1 MKTRNRYALL
11 GLIAGS
17 ALMWGGSVTIPNTF
31 TANTTAKAS
40 EVNANF
46 SAVKTA
52 VDGNDNDIATNKSDI
67 TINTNN
73 IASMVKNITAGDG
86 IDVANSSGA
95 VTIGLKDGYVMVHG
109 SAFNSISDDGSGCIL
124 VRWWLGTSVV
134 GTYFSGVSTG
144 DDCATRLAPK
154 FRSSHMRPVASVM
167 VP

>member
-1 MKTRNRYALL
+1 MKAGYRYALI

-73 IASMVKNITAGDG
+73 IALMVKSITAGDG
-86 IDVANSSGA
+86 VDVANSSGD

-109 SAFNSISDDGSGCIL
+109 SAFINPAIFNKTML
-124 VRWWLGTSVV
+124 
-134 GTYFSGVSTG
+134 
-144 DDCATRLAPK
+144 
-154 FRSSHMRPVASVM
+154 
-167 VP
+167 